1 MELNSS
7 EDFDT
12 YLKTLNY
19 LVVYPDK
26 TTKFYKHRHKV
37 CILRV
42 SGFYIHNEIVIFE
55 NI

>member
-7 EDFDT
+7 EDFDI

-26 TTKFYKHRHKV
+26 TTKFYNTIKAYYNKA
-37 CILRV
+37 
-42 SGFYIHNEIVIFE
+42 
-55 NI
+55 